1 MTVWILHVQD
11 VSFHA
16 RNVQVIS
23 VDQTVEI
30 IGKLFMKVLSFM
42 ALVMLKKI
50 HWKSECCNM
59 CQWIKNETFIDSGQ
73 AAIIFVYENSMSL
86 D

>member
-1 MTVWILHVQD
+1 
-11 VSFHA
+11 
-16 RNVQVIS
+16 
-23 VDQTVEI
+23 
-30 IGKLFMKVLSFM
+30 MKVLSFM